1 MSAVAAKAPIPGGGV
16 LAVCWLEH
24 LLGGPAGEHLFQ
36 HAAVVGVGQAAYLAV
51 DPAVELGAAGVAAGE
66 VRVDALGGLVVL
78 GAERG
83 VVLPV
88 LFPQQDLEHYGL
100 FSHAF
105 SRLCLISA

>member
-66 VRVDALGGLVVL
+66 VRVDALG
-78 GAERG
+78 AERG

>member
-66 VRVDALGGLVVL
+66 VGVDALGGLVVL